1 MDKNDPS
8 SVNVITY
15 RYYRVFL
22 CVHVRV
28 CVRLRLITFPEWN
41 TCSEWGRG
49 RSVWGWWAEVELL
62 LKVKRR
68 QQGGKQTLFLIVFFF
83 LLSSCLWQKCNV
95 GVWCV
100 WWWWGGD
107 GTKDSIEMRG
117 KKIREVTREMRAK
130 GVPMTQRLVFSKR
143 RGEEAVPNPSLFV
156 YRHKVSARSTT
167 RPASSHPHLFTAQRS
182 PSFCAKLAVSST
194 LSHPWPLFSL
204 DGAAGKR
211 ATLVKRSLK
220 GS

>member
-1 MDKNDPS
+1 MC
-8 SVNVITY
+8 VC
-15 RYYRVFL
+15 L
-22 CVHVRV
+22 CVCWGVGGYQ
-28 CVRLRLITFPEWN
+28 RLNRDE
-41 TCSEWGRG
+41 R
-49 RSVWGWWAEVELL
+49 
-62 LKVKRR
+62 K
-68 QQGGKQTLFLIVFFF
+68 
-83 LLSSCLWQKCNV
+83 
-95 GVWCV
+95 
-100 WWWWGGD
+100 
-107 GTKDSIEMRG
+107 

-130 GVPMTQRLVFSKR
+130 GVPTTQRLVFSKR

-167 RPASSHPHLFTAQRS
+167 RPASSHPRLFTAQRS